1 VRARSRARQIDCH
14 RDLERARLIA
24 IVISSA
30 PDRMASDRAIG
41 WRLIAIVIASD
52 CGTRSSSAAPVI
64 ALDCHRDCHRDC
76 RYEIELVLLPCA
88 LREVA
93 RRAAAEQASATDCH

>member
-1 VRARSRARQIDCH
+1 
-14 RDLERARLIA
+14 LRLIA
-24 IVISSA
+24 I
-30 PDRMASDRAIG
+30 M
-41 WRLIAIVIASD
+41 IAFF
-52 CGTRSSSAAPVI
+52 G
-64 ALDCHRDCHRDC
+64 